1 MNETRTVS
9 QWCRSAPQQ
18 EIRRLGGTP
27 CTPQNDPRRTCGYRY
42 KGKIGQHCWLTLHIS
57 TLLCAR
63 YVELCIAVRSAI
75 HERPRTIRRP
85 LERSLLDDDNG
96 FGRCGY
102 PTVVVSISRWI
113 GKRYS
118 VHHGKHPPTAWRSVP
133 WLRHQQEDA
142 GDGEGAASVPSL
154 LLTIC

>member
-1 MNETRTVS
+1 
-9 QWCRSAPQQ
+9 
-18 EIRRLGGTP
+18 
-27 CTPQNDPRRTCGYRY
+27 
-42 KGKIGQHCWLTLHIS
+42 LHIP